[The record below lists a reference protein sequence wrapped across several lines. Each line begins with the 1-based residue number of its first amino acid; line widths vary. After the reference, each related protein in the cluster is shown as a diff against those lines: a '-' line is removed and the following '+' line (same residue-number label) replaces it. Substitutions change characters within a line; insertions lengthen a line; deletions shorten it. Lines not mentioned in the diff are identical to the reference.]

1 MEQDRNCL
9 REETLSSES
18 SLGASM
24 MINPQDDFIVK
35 NSFGLKINKKAKI
48 RNQHHQIPTPD
59 SGHHMG
65 KLQNTRKRHKQE
77 SQEVSPFPAGDHKVT
92 RNRQDSMTDKHET
105 QITKRIHKRSTTLE
119 ENY

>member
-9 REETLSSES
+9 RDETLSSES

-48 RNQHHQIPTPD
+48 RNQYHQIPTPD

-65 KLQNTRKRHKQE
+65 KLQNTRKRHNKRVKRSAL
-77 SQEVSPFPAGDHKVT
+77 SQQVT
-92 RNRQDSMTDKHET
+92 TRLQGTDKT
-105 QITKRIHKRSTTLE
+105 V
-119 ENY
+119 